1 MDKMILLVLMPFI
14 WAPVLTWNT
23 FNWNVTIWAE
33 IMSGDNVTV
42 GIVGRGYSSDYKGDN
57 CHRTVEQRN
66 KSSHIKCGNSS
77 ATYNVTP
84 TDVQLLGSWSP
95 VSESNGSL
103 QCIQK
108 RIRKPVELRWLISNL
123 SDETGNYTNE
133 PLNITIFGN
142 GHRHRCL
149 LCYFILTVE
158 VFICVQG
165 KTTSSPRRY
174 QNFEVRLEEIRDP
187 NRRATELLKYLHFKQ
202 YGIHA
207 TPSIF
212 NDARHDS
219 ETQQPTSN
227 GSSKKQEKEQKEQK
241 RTLSRSRRRRDSIV
255 PGNEESYFH
264 DPTPYPNK
272 SPGTPPSAI
281 STHNDLYT
289 DGTEIRDVRKCGN
302 SVPRTDASRSI
313 PDYRSSH
320 PGSRLRS
327 LDGSP
332 SPVSTTNL
340 GSLRSVY
347 DPTRAITAPDDSD
360 DDSAVTIMLSPSHD
374 GSTLSRNDN
383 APSITTTENEPQ
395 PHSTDSKYTERVYR
409 RSYGFERH
417 NNDKRP
423 STHPSSRTEQG
434 GGLSP
439 RTERHESTIVTV
451 THPQHRLGNSIRRR
465 KKRENASTIP
475 PKTSPTTGTSA
486 PEGSTTYPGTGRS
499 TGDSESLYPSRVSAE
514 GVSTEGVD
522 VTTVR
527 DFKPTSGISQDSL
540 LTNTPSPPNRRT
552 LDHDM
557 RTTTLPVTDMY
568 PAISTQEVIILL
580 NEGNNDGH
588 GRTPPPLISMTPAI
602 THPDEMTRGWI
613 VTRLVPIL
621 IVVICIAL
629 LFIWVTSRI
638 YTALAH
644 RLRYAYI
651 N

>member
-320 PGSRLRS
+320 PGSRLAAWMDLRH
-327 LDGSP
+327 LYRPQTWG
-332 SPVSTTNL
+332 V
-340 GSLRSVY
+340 LRSVY

-374 GSTLSRNDN
+374 GSRSQEMTTLHQLLQQRMNLNLIQQIRNIQNVYTDGPTDSRDTTMTNVPRRTHQVEQNKEAVSPHERKDTSPPSSPSLTPNTGSETLSEG
-383 APSITTTENEPQ
+383 AKNE
-395 PHSTDSKYTERVYR
+395 KMR
-409 RSYGFERH
+409 RQSRR
-417 NNDKRP
+417 KRP
-423 STHPSSRTEQG
+423 PQQVRQLPRDQQHIQEQDGALVIQNLYTQAESQPRESQPRELMSQRSVTLNPHPE
-434 GGLSP
+434 
-439 RTERHESTIVTV
+439 
-451 THPQHRLGNSIRRR
+451 
-465 KKRENASTIP
+465 
-475 PKTSPTTGTSA
+475 
-486 PEGSTTYPGTGRS
+486 
-499 TGDSESLYPSRVSAE
+499 
-514 GVSTEGVD
+514 
-522 VTTVR
+522 
-527 DFKPTSGISQDSL
+527 
-540 LTNTPSPPNRRT
+540 
-552 LDHDM
+552 
-557 RTTTLPVTDMY
+557 
-568 PAISTQEVIILL
+568 
-580 NEGNNDGH
+580 
-588 GRTPPPLISMTPAI
+588 
-602 THPDEMTRGWI
+602 
-613 VTRLVPIL
+613 
-621 IVVICIAL
+621 
-629 LFIWVTSRI
+629 
-638 YTALAH
+638 
-644 RLRYAYI
+644 
-651 N
+651 